1 MELSEFLKSEI
12 GHYLDSRKEIQ
23 KEKTAFAREEE
34 FKIFNAQ
41 KDYLKDLDQALENDN
56 LDAAKKLFDE
66 LKGHFQQVK
75 PESQD
80 QKKIYKILII
90 MRQKIKQYIDKK
102 DVSRSLLDEIKDFQ
116 PGQEIKSTQQPLDT
130 AQSTKTTPSL
140 QEQTPLQTHPEQ
152 QTKQPTDLETESP
165 PSTDLETEQ
174 STQTDQEKEEAI
186 SQNLKT
192 IYLLLER
199 RDLSTCIKLYHEIKE
214 SFHSLNKDYD
224 PQKEDLYSEI
234 ISAYFQIKKLK
245 EIMGQHKEQRTHI
258 KKESKEESKQTFMK
272 LILAKEKLKQAT
284 ELLEQKKIEEAKSA
298 ELDIAAYVADLEE
311 TEDLKNILRGLSTLK
326 HKIELA
332 RKEKTIQPSQIQTTP
347 YQPSQPQTQSLS
359 EEELYREGKELIYD
373 KQYDPAELIFK
384 QILQLNPT
392 NDKAKLRLDEI
403 AQRREIKKIMEAKHA
418 N

>member
-1 MELSEFLKSEI
+1 
-12 GHYLDSRKEIQ
+12 
-23 KEKTAFAREEE
+23 
-34 FKIFNAQ
+34 
-41 KDYLKDLDQALENDN
+41 
-56 LDAAKKLFDE
+56 
-66 LKGHFQQVK
+66 
-75 PESQD
+75 
-80 QKKIYKILII
+80 
-90 MRQKIKQYIDKK
+90 
-102 DVSRSLLDEIKDFQ
+102 
-116 PGQEIKSTQQPLDT
+116 
-130 AQSTKTTPSL
+130 STKTTPSL